1 MSLVLA
7 LLLLLFGAFL
17 PRPEPYACP
26 QYATLNGPAPCHA
39 PVRLFP

>member
-7 LLLLLFGAFL
+7 LLLLLFGTFL

-26 QYATLNGPAPCHA
+26 QYVTDQGKAPCHA